1 MLALIS
7 PAKTLDFTETPLC
20 SIAPTVP
27 TFLKESNKL
36 NKTLT
41 NIEPSELASLM
52 KISDKLAE
60 LNYRRNIEWKEN
72 TKEHRDSKA
81 AVLAFQGDVYQGLDA
96 GSMTKTDLKWA
107 QNRLRILSGLYGI
120 LKPLDEICAY
130 RLEMGTGLA
139 NSRGENLY
147 GFWGDRVTDEL
158 NKTMSDSKHKT
169 LVNLASNEYFKVVN
183 PAKIKA
189 DVLNVNFKEKKGGQY
204 KFISIYGKKARGL
217 MSRFIIK
224 NRISKLSDLKAFDYE
239 NYQFNPSLS
248 EDLDWTFTRG

>member
-41 NIEPSELASLM
+41 NIEASGLASLM

-60 LNYRRNIEWKEN
+60 LNYRRNLEWKEN
-72 TKEHRDSKA
+72 TRKHCDSKA

-107 QNRLRILSGLYGI
+107 QNRLRILSGLYGV

-147 GFWGDRVTDEL
+147 DFWGDRVTDEL
-158 NKTMSDSKHKT
+158 NKTMTDSKHGT

-224 NRISKLSDLKAFDYE
+224 NRIAKLLDLKAFDYE

>member
-7 PAKTLDFTETPLC
+7 PAKTLDFTETPLS
-20 SIAPTVP
+20 SIAPTIP

-41 NIEPSELASLM
+41 NIEASGLSSLM

-60 LNYRRNIEWKEN
+60 LNYRRNLEWKEN
-72 TKEHRDSKA
+72 TRKHRDSKA

-96 GSMTKTDLKWA
+96 GSMTKSDLKWA

-147 GFWGDRVTDEL
+147 DFWGDRVTDEL
-158 NKTMSDSKHKT
+158 NKTMSASKHRV

-183 PAKIKA
+183 PSKIKA
-189 DVLNVNFKEKKGGQY
+189 DVLNVNFKEKKEEQY

-224 NRISKLSDLKAFDYE
+224 NRISKLSDLKEFDYE
-239 NYQFNPSLS
+239 NYQFNPALS

>member
-41 NIEPSELASLM
+41 NIEASGLASLM

-60 LNYRRNIEWKEN
+60 LNYRRNLEWKEN
-72 TKEHRDSKA
+72 TRKHRDSKA

-107 QNRLRILSGLYGI
+107 QNRLRILSGLYGV

-147 GFWGDRVTDEL
+147 DFWGDRVTDEL
-158 NKTMSDSKHKT
+158 NKTISD
-169 LVNLASNEYFKVVN
+169 
-183 PAKIKA
+183 
-189 DVLNVNFKEKKGGQY
+189 
-204 KFISIYGKKARGL
+204 
-217 MSRFIIK
+217 
-224 NRISKLSDLKAFDYE
+224 
-239 NYQFNPSLS
+239 
-248 EDLDWTFTRG
+248 